1 MIKFNEQLRLLRKER
16 GLSQQEL
23 ADRIGLSKSS
33 INMYERGEREPGIDT
48 LKRIAAFY
56 NVDIDF
62 LLGKTSSRR
71 KSLILGA
78 KKNQNIAHNIQH
90 HRQEANLSQK
100 QFADLLGVDEDTVV
114 DLENGQKKLD
124 KEMLYKI
131 CDVLMLIP
139 GNIIPRDNEEFS
151 EDEEYLYSKRQNSP
165 DQPKLTEREENL
177 LEFFR
182 QIPEENQ
189 GLVWEMIRAAAK
201 TQK

>member
-1 MIKFNEQLRLLRKER
+1 MIKFNEQLRLLRQER
-16 GLSQQEL
+16 GFSQQEL

-48 LKRIAAFY
+48 LKRIATFF

-62 LLGKTSSRR
+62 LLGKQ

-78 KKNQNIAHNIQH
+78 RLSQNAAKNIQH
-90 HRQEANLSQK
+90 HRQQANLSQK
-100 QFADLLGVDEDTVV
+100 QFADLLGVDEDTVIN
-114 DLENGQKKLD
+114 LENGQKKLD

-151 EDEEYLYSKRQNSP
+151 KDEEYLYSRLQNSP
-165 DQPKLTEREENL
+165 SEPKLTEGEQML
-177 LEFFR
+177 LDLFR
-182 QIPEENQ
+182 RVPEDKQE
-189 GLVWEMIRAAAK
+189 LVLQMIRVALGN
-201 TQK
+201 QE

>member
-1 MIKFNEQLRLLRKER
+1 MIKFNERLRLLRQER
-16 GLSQQEL
+16 GFSQQEL

-48 LKRIAAFY
+48 LKRIAAFF

-62 LLGKTSSRR
+62 LLGKQ

-78 KKNQNIAHNIQH
+78 KLSQNVAQNIQH
-90 HRQEANLSQK
+90 HRQQANLSQK
-100 QFADLLGVDEDTVV
+100 QFADLLGVDEDTVIN
-114 DLENGQKKLD
+114 LENGQKKLD

-151 EDEEYLYSKRQNSP
+151 EDEEYLYSRRQNSP
-165 DQPKLTEREENL
+165 DQIKLTEGEEMLLNL
-177 LEFFR
+177 FR
-182 QIPEENQ
+182 QIPEENR
-189 GLVWEMIRAAAK
+189 GMVLEMIRAAVRS
-201 TQK
+201 QE

>member
-1 MIKFNEQLRLLRKER
+1 MIKFNEQLRLLRQEW

-78 KKNQNIAHNIQH
+78 KINRNIAHNIQY
-90 HRQEANLSQK
+90 HREESNLSQK
-100 QFADLLGVDEDTVV
+100 QFADLLGVDEKTVI

-139 GNIIPRDNEEFS
+139 GNIIPRDDEEFS
-151 EDEEYLYSKRQNSP
+151 EDEEYLYSRRQNSP
-165 DQPKLTEREENL
+165 DKYSLTEGEQTL
-177 LEFFR
+177 LELFR
-182 QIPEENQ
+182 RIPAENQ
-189 GLVWEMIRAAAK
+189 AMVLEMIRAAVN
-201 TQK
+201 TQL

>member
-1 MIKFNEQLRLLRKER
+1 MIKFNERLRLLRQER
-16 GLSQQEL
+16 GFSQQEL

-48 LKRIAAFY
+48 LKRIAAFF

-62 LLGKTSSRR
+62 LLGKQ

-78 KKNQNIAHNIQH
+78 KLSQNVAQNIQH
-90 HRQEANLSQK
+90 HRQQANLSQK
-100 QFADLLGVDEDTVV
+100 QFADLLGVDEDTVIN
-114 DLENGQKKLD
+114 LENGQKKLD

-151 EDEEYLYSKRQNSP
+151 EDEEYLYSRRQNSP
-165 DQPKLTEREENL
+165 DQIKLTEGEEMLLNL
-177 LEFFR
+177 FR
-182 QIPEENQ
+182 QIPEDAQKMYLEVLRASLKNQ
-189 GLVWEMIRAAAK
+189 S
-201 TQK
+201 